1 MKIETN
7 SGSLPSWLDNFV
19 SKIQTKKVATK
30 NVKNLP
36 TVNWKNET
44 YYVNL
49 TDDGAVLYND
59 QANEVMQLNG
69 VKSIEQV
76 NDELNKDSV
85 VASKTKV
92 ADDGNDST
100 DSQAITKDNGGNV
113 EASKSNYFDLDKTAE
128 TEDVSGVG
136 DSGMESE
143 IGGFGVPTDQTVDV
157 NASIN
162 QGVEDISGEPHEG
175 VQDIEGEPHEGIE
188 EAGTDKY
195 QNNAGSNDAEF
206 DAELAKVA
214 DLENGQPQETEE
226 GQENTA
232 TDTTNENGENKD
244 ENQQEQATTASI
256 DEGIEDVSG
265 EPHEGIEDVSGAP
278 HESIEEAGT
287 DKYQNNASSATH
299 EFDAGNFVSKASY
312 NRLLAKVKQLEKKL
326 TAMDKKAEDWSGDA
340 GSVGFQDVGNAIVDG
355 VGAVGDAISDG
366 ASAVGDAIS
375 NAFSSRD
382 SKKDVRCKQHLI
394 ANSDKKAED
403 WSGDAGS
410 VGFQDVGNAIV
421 DGVGA
426 VGDAISD
433 GASAVGDAI
442 SNAFS
447 SRDSKKDVRCK
458 QHLIANIPEGGINMT
473 DLPGYDESVAGDD
486 MSNMRI
492 MPSEPPSND
501 ADSRDFNNAGQ
512 FGGIFGKKKRKA
524 YTEAQHAYTSP
535 ENDAYDLNSQDEEV
549 KHFNES
555 EKATQ
560 KVINKEHELDLSN
573 MSDRAKLNEFFLDD
587 IDKDMDVVEDALEEV
602 PSHDELVDMVEQDP
616 QGADEEVADTPDTEE
631 EVVKVDDE
639 APTDEV
645 EVDAPVEEVVE
656 ELPSDEDAVVVEE
669 APTDMPVIV
678 TLDSPDDVDK
688 FVNQQCPICNAK
700 KSLQGI
706 QKVATLTGVVCKH
719 CGQEY
724 AVGKDHIYLKK

>member
-1 MKIETN
+1 MRIEKN
-7 SGSLPSWLDNFV
+7 SDALPSWLDSFV
-19 SKIQTKKVATK
+19 NKIQNKKVATK

-36 TVNWKNET
+36 TVTWKNET

-59 QANEVMQLNG
+59 QANEVMSMDG

-85 VASKTKV
+85 VASKTKL

-100 DSQAITKDNGGNV
+100 DSQTITKDDGSGNV

-128 TEDVSGVG
+128 NEDMPT
-136 DSGMESE
+136 DNDGMESE
-143 IGGFGVPTDQTVDV
+143 IGGFGVPTDQIQDV
-157 NASIN
+157 SASIN
-162 QGVEDISGEPHEG
+162 KGVEDISGEPHEG
-175 VQDIEGEPHEGIE
+175 IQDIVGRPHTGIE

-195 QNNAGSNDAEF
+195 QNNAGSNDVEF
-206 DAELAKVA
+206 ENELAKVA
-214 DLENGQPQETEE
+214 DLEDGQPQATEE
-226 GQENTA
+226 GQENIS
-232 TDTTNENGENKD
+232 TDTTNSG
-244 ENQQEQATTASI
+244 ENQQEQSTTASI
-256 DEGIEDVSG
+256 NEGIEDVSG
-265 EPHEGIEDVSGAP
+265 EPHKGIDDISGEP
-278 HESIEEAGT
+278 HETIEEAGT
-287 DKYQNNASSATH
+287 DKYQHNANDGDVAPEEVPSDT
-299 EFDAGNFVSKASY
+299 DNFVSKASY
-312 NRLLAKVKQLEKKL
+312 NRLLAKVKKLEKKIS
-326 TAMDKKAEDWSGDA
+326 AMDKKADDWSGDA
-340 GSVGFQDVGNAIVDG
+340 GSTGFQDIGNAISDG
-355 VGAVGDAISDG
+355 VGAVGDAIG
-366 ASAVGDAIS
+366 
-375 NAFSSRD
+375 NAFDWAQQQSQGENGTFDSRN
-382 SKKDVRCKQHLI
+382 SKKDVKCKHRLI
-394 ANSDKKAED
+394 AD
-403 WSGDAGS
+403 
-410 VGFQDVGNAIV
+410 
-421 DGVGA
+421 
-426 VGDAISD
+426 
-433 GASAVGDAI
+433 
-442 SNAFS
+442 
-447 SRDSKKDVRCK
+447 
-458 QHLIANIPEGGINMT
+458 IPEGGINMT

-501 ADSRDFNNAGQ
+501 ADSRDFNNAEQ

-560 KVINKEHELDLSN
+560 KVIDREHELDLSK
-573 MSDRAKLNEFFLDD
+573 MSDRAKLNEYFLDD
-587 IDKDMDVVEDALEEV
+587 IDKETDVVDEALNDV

-616 QGADEEVADTPDTEE
+616 QGAGEEEIDTPEVED

-639 APTDEV
+639 TPTDEV
-645 EVDAPVEEVVE
+645 EIETDAPVEEVVE
-656 ELPSDEDAVVVEE
+656 ELPDDEKAVVVEE
-669 APTDMPVIV
+669 EPTDMPVIV

-706 QKVATLTGVVCKH
+706 QKVANLTGVVCKH

-724 AVGKDHIYLKK
+724 AVGNDHIYLKK

>member
-1 MKIETN
+1 MRIEKN
-7 SGSLPSWLDNFV
+7 SGALPSWLDSFV
-19 SKIQTKKVATK
+19 NKIQNKKVATK

-36 TVNWKNET
+36 TVTWKNET

-59 QANEVMQLNG
+59 QANEVMSMDG

-85 VASKTKV
+85 VASKTKL

-100 DSQAITKDNGGNV
+100 DSQTITKDDGSGDV

-128 TEDVSGVG
+128 NEDMPTDNG
-136 DSGMESE
+136 GMESE
-143 IGGFGVPTDQTVDV
+143 IGGFGVPTDQIQDV

-162 QGVEDISGEPHEG
+162 EGVEDVSGEPHEG
-175 VQDIEGEPHEGIE
+175 IQDIVGRPHTGIE

-195 QNNAGSNDAEF
+195 QNNAGSNDVEF
-206 DAELAKVA
+206 ENELAKVA
-214 DLENGQPQETEE
+214 DLEDGQPQATEE
-226 GQENTA
+226 GQENTS
-232 TDTTNENGENKD
+232 TDTTNSG
-244 ENQQEQATTASI
+244 ENQQEQSTTASI
-256 DEGIEDVSG
+256 NEGIEDVSG
-265 EPHEGIEDVSGAP
+265 EPHEGIDDISGTQ

-287 DKYQNNASSATH
+287 DKYQNNANSVPDTDINPD
-299 EFDAGNFVSKASY
+299 ELVTKASY

-326 TAMDKKAEDWSGDA
+326 SAIDKKAGDYD
-340 GSVGFQDVGNAIVDG
+340 GNGIGFGDIADG
-355 VGAVGDAISDG
+355 
-366 ASAVGDAIS
+366 IS
-375 NAFSSRD
+375 NAWDTASGAVEDAFDWAQQQSQGENGTFDSRN
-382 SKKDVRCKQHLI
+382 SKKDVKCKHRLI
-394 ANSDKKAED
+394 AD
-403 WSGDAGS
+403 
-410 VGFQDVGNAIV
+410 
-421 DGVGA
+421 
-426 VGDAISD
+426 
-433 GASAVGDAI
+433 
-442 SNAFS
+442 
-447 SRDSKKDVRCK
+447 
-458 QHLIANIPEGGINMT
+458 IPEGGINMT
-473 DLPGYDESVAGDD
+473 DLPGYDESVAGND

-501 ADSRDFNNAGQ
+501 ADSRDLNNAEQ

-560 KVINKEHELDLSN
+560 KVIDREHELDLSK
-573 MSDRAKLNEFFLDD
+573 MSDRAKLNEYFLDD
-587 IDKDMDVVEDALEEV
+587 IDKEMDVVDEALNDV

-616 QGADEEVADTPDTEE
+616 QGAGEEEIDTP
-631 EVVKVDDE
+631 EVEDEVIKVDDE
-639 APTDEV
+639 TPTDEV
-645 EVDAPVEEVVE
+645 EIETDAPVEEVVE
-656 ELPSDEDAVVVEE
+656 KLPDDEKAVVVEE
-669 APTDMPVIV
+669 EPTDMPVIV

-706 QKVATLTGVVCKH
+706 QKVASLTGVVCKH

-724 AVGKDHIYLKK
+724 AVGNDHIYLKK

>member
-1 MKIETN
+1 MRIEKN
-7 SGSLPSWLDNFV
+7 SGALPSWLDSFV
-19 SKIQTKKVATK
+19 NKIQNKKVATK

-36 TVNWKNET
+36 TVTWKNET

-59 QANEVMQLNG
+59 QANEVMSMDG

-85 VASKTKV
+85 VASKTKL

-100 DSQAITKDNGGNV
+100 DSQTITKDDGSGDV

-128 TEDVSGVG
+128 NEDMPT
-136 DSGMESE
+136 DNDGMENE
-143 IGGFGVPTDQTVDV
+143 IGGFGVPTDQIQDV
-157 NASIN
+157 SASIN
-162 QGVEDISGEPHEG
+162 KGVEDISGEPHEG
-175 VQDIEGEPHEGIE
+175 IQDIVGRPHTGIE

-195 QNNAGSNDAEF
+195 QNNAGSNDVEF
-206 DAELAKVA
+206 ENELAKVA
-214 DLENGQPQETEE
+214 DLEDGQPQATEE
-226 GQENTA
+226 GQENIS
-232 TDTTNENGENKD
+232 TDTTNSG
-244 ENQQEQATTASI
+244 ENQQEQSTTASI
-256 DEGIEDVSG
+256 NEGIEDVSG
-265 EPHEGIEDVSGAP
+265 EPHKGIDDISGEP
-278 HESIEEAGT
+278 HETIEEAGT
-287 DKYQNNASSATH
+287 DKYQHNANDGDVAPEEVPSDT
-299 EFDAGNFVSKASY
+299 DNFVSKASY
-312 NRLLAKVKQLEKKL
+312 NRLLAKVKKLEKKIS
-326 TAMDKKAEDWSGDA
+326 AMDKKADDWSGDA
-340 GSVGFQDVGNAIVDG
+340 GSTGFQDIGNAISDG
-355 VGAVGDAISDG
+355 VGAVGDAIG
-366 ASAVGDAIS
+366 
-375 NAFSSRD
+375 NAFDWAQQQSQGENGTFDSRN
-382 SKKDVRCKQHLI
+382 SKKDVKCKHRLI
-394 ANSDKKAED
+394 AD
-403 WSGDAGS
+403 
-410 VGFQDVGNAIV
+410 
-421 DGVGA
+421 
-426 VGDAISD
+426 
-433 GASAVGDAI
+433 
-442 SNAFS
+442 
-447 SRDSKKDVRCK
+447 
-458 QHLIANIPEGGINMT
+458 IPEGGINMT

-501 ADSRDFNNAGQ
+501 ADSRDFNNAEQ

-560 KVINKEHELDLSN
+560 KVIDREHELDLSK
-573 MSDRAKLNEFFLDD
+573 MSDRAKLNEYFLDD
-587 IDKDMDVVEDALEEV
+587 IDKETDVVDEALNDV

-616 QGADEEVADTPDTEE
+616 QGAGEEEIDTPEVED

-639 APTDEV
+639 TPTDEV
-645 EVDAPVEEVVE
+645 EIETDAPVEEVVE
-656 ELPSDEDAVVVEE
+656 ELPDDEKAVVVEE
-669 APTDMPVIV
+669 EPTDMPVIV

-706 QKVATLTGVVCKH
+706 QKVANLTGVVCKH

-724 AVGKDHIYLKK
+724 AVGNDHIYLKK